1 MPCAAI
7 AFPPIA
13 LGLFKA
19 RFRQE
24 RIPCEIEHLNILF
37 AEMVGWDNYNA
48 LTQMSGIFAGEQM
61 FAGVLFG
68 NNVPSDSTYHGEIFT
83 EVAPDLPPRYYQ
95 MKSQVEPF
103 LNCCLER
110 IPWDTYDIIGFTC
123 LFEQN
128 TPSLSLAYLIKRYF
142 PDKTIVFGGSNC
154 EDVMGLTLHEQFPCI
169 DYLCTGEADHT
180 FPELVRRIS
189 SGDSIE
195 DLPGVVYRDKDRS
208 NYTGDASRVESMDSL
223 PMPDYDDYFKRL
235 SGSYLSR
242 HFMPYLLFET
252 SRGCWWGEKAK
263 CAFCGLNGK
272 NIMFRSKS
280 ADQVIEE
287 LTYLARRYHQVE
299 YIQVVDNVLD
309 HSYFDEVLPSI
320 AKMNLKQK
328 LYFEIRPTLD
338 KWQIKILADAGAVM
352 LQAGIENLSP
362 NILKLMRKGTTSLHN
377 IRLLK
382 WCKQYGVDVGW
393 NIIYGFPGEV
403 PEDYRRLLELAQ
415 LIIHLHPPSSVG
427 SFRLD
432 RFSYNLENAEKLGLI
447 NVRPQEIYRY
457 IYPFDDEVLADLV
470 YHFDFDYREEIDD
483 GNYLPLIERTVMEWK
498 SSQYQCY
505 TQRLGDRLI
514 VIDDRP
520 VAQSSKV
527 VIEGIERLIYE
538 YCDEMRSL
546 KQVVSW
552 IKETHSE
559 DVSENRVRTILDG
572 FVDSRLMIKER
583 RLYLSLAIMRH
594 LRYRRGSTRR
604 NRMR

>member
-1 MPCAAI
+1 
-7 AFPPIA
+7 
-13 LGLFKA
+13 
-19 RFRQE
+19 
-24 RIPCEIEHLNILF
+24 
-37 AEMVGWDNYNA
+37 
-48 LTQMSGIFAGEQM
+48 
-61 FAGVLFG
+61 
-68 NNVPSDSTYHGEIFT
+68 
-83 EVAPDLPPRYYQ
+83 
-95 MKSQVEPF
+95 
-103 LNCCLER
+103 
-110 IPWDTYDIIGFTC
+110 
-123 LFEQN
+123 
-128 TPSLSLAYLIKRYF
+128 
-142 PDKTIVFGGSNC
+142 
-154 EDVMGLTLHEQFPCI
+154 
-169 DYLCTGEADHT
+169 
-180 FPELVRRIS
+180 
-189 SGDSIE
+189 
-195 DLPGVVYRDKDRS
+195 
-208 NYTGDASRVESMDSL
+208 
-223 PMPDYDDYFKRL
+223 
-235 SGSYLSR
+235 
-242 HFMPYLLFET
+242 
-252 SRGCWWGEKAK
+252 
-263 CAFCGLNGK
+263 
-272 NIMFRSKS
+272 
-280 ADQVIEE
+280 
-287 LTYLARRYHQVE
+287 
-299 YIQVVDNVLD
+299 
-309 HSYFDEVLPSI
+309 
-320 AKMNLKQK
+320 
-328 LYFEIRPTLD
+328 
-338 KWQIKILADAGAVM
+338 
-352 LQAGIENLSP
+352 
-362 NILKLMRKGTTSLHN
+362 MRKGTTSLHN

-498 SSQYQCY
+498 TSQYQCY